1 MNSITAITS
10 TAASTAAAPVVRT
23 RLRMTTR
30 GRRVLATLAA
40 LPAVVA
46 LGVGILSGGG
56 ALASGDAGASAGSF
70 DTVTVMPGE
79 SLWTIAQD
87 IAPDSDPRDVID
99 EIVRLNALSSSA
111 VDAGQSIA
119 IPAAYSAQAGE

>member
-1 MNSITAITS
+1 MNPTIAIS
-10 TAASTAAAPVVRT
+10 TAPVVRT
-23 RLRMTTR
+23 RLRLTTR
-30 GRRVLATLAA
+30 GRRVLAAVAA
-40 LPAVVA
+40 LPVVVA
-46 LGVGILSGGG
+46 LGVGILSSGG
-56 ALASGDAGASAGSF
+56 ALASGEAGASSGSF

-111 VDAGQSIA
+111 VDAGQSLA
-119 IPAAYSAQAGE
+119 IPAAFSAQAGE

>member
-1 MNSITAITS
+1 MNSITATTS
-10 TAASTAAAPVVRT
+10 TATAITTATAPVVRT

-40 LPAVVA
+40 LPVVVA
-46 LGVGILSGGG
+46 LGVGILSSGG

-79 SLWTIAQD
+79 SLWSIAQD
-87 IAPDSDPRDVID
+87 VAPGHDPRDVVY
-99 EIVRLNALSSSA
+99 ELKRLNNLAGGLVSPGQQIA
-111 VDAGQSIA
+111 VPAGYA
-119 IPAAYSAQAGE
+119 D